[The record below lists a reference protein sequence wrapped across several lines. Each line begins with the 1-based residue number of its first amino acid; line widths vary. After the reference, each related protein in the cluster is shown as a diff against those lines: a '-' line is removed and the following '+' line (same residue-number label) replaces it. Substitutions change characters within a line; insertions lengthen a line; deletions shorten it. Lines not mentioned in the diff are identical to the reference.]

1 MVNTVFKPMVRVHR
15 SPNHLHSNGVSHHH
29 VAVNILEKQ
38 DRFIIEL
45 AVPGF
50 EKEEITITLDQNR
63 LVVKGQK
70 KEQTSDNYLRKE
82 WKMSTFE
89 KSFNLGENV
98 AGDKS
103 EALTQNGVLSIIVP
117 KVEKQA
123 PVSVKVI

>member
-1 MVNTVFKPMVRVHR
+1 MWQ
-15 SPNHLHSNGVSHHH
+15 S
-29 VAVNILEKQ
+29 
-38 DRFIIEL
+38 
-45 AVPGF
+45 PGF

-123 PVSVKVI
+123 PVSVKVN